1 MSFVQVAVAGM
12 NAYGQI
18 QQGKIAKAQA
28 GMQADSLDYQA
39 KGEIDAATK
48 YAAIIRRA
56 GRKQI
61 GATVA
66 GYAGAGV
73 KVGEGSAGE
82 VEGQIQQDV
91 EHDAFQAILDGGRRA
106 SGLQT
111 DATMMRMQGKNAA
124 RAGMVNAVG
133 TVLAGFANGAQANGW
148 NTKRATP
155 APVETR
161 TPVPT
166 GWVGRDW

>member
-1 MSFVQVAVAGM
+1 MSFVNVAVAGM
-12 NAYGQI
+12 NAFGQV
-18 QQGKIAKAQA
+18 QQGRIAKAQA
-28 GMQADSLDYQA
+28 GMQAASLDYQA
-39 KGEIDAATK
+39 KGEMDAATK
-48 YAAIIRRA
+48 YAEVIRRA

-66 GYAGAGV
+66 AYAGAGV

-82 VEGQIQQDV
+82 VEGQVQKDV
-91 EHDAFQAILDGGRRA
+91 EHDAFQALLDGGRRA
-106 SGLQT
+106 SGLRT
-111 DATMMRMQGKNAA
+111 DATMLRIQGKNAE
-124 RAGMVNAVG
+124 RAGVVNAVG
-133 TVLAGFANGAQANGW
+133 SVLGGFAKGAQANGW
-148 NTKRATP
+148 NTPRATP